1 MRHDRAVLAELLERA
16 LPPSA
21 RQRIFSLAL
30 VEKRWASVVGPEI
43 ARRSEP
49 ETLENG
55 VLTVRVTDPAWGK
68 MILKLQGRIVPA
80 LNRELGKGL
89 VRRINFTKRD
99 KLQNSASSAAVP
111 RASVAL
117 GPPPESVMR
126 ASEGI
131 SDEELRAA
139 VRKSASL
146 YLRAREDRRRP
157 PSHEDSAA
165 RRSLGGGGK

>member
-1 MRHDRAVLAELLERA
+1 V
-16 LPPSA
+16 
-21 RQRIFSLAL
+21 AL

-43 ARRSEP
+43 ARRAEP

-80 LNRELGKGL
+80 LNRAVGKGL

-99 KLQNSASSAAVP
+99 KLQNPVSFAPAP
-111 RASVAL
+111 EISVAL
-117 GPPPESVMR
+117 GPPPESVIR

-146 YLRAREDRRRP
+146 YLRAREDRRR
-157 PSHEDSAA
+157 
-165 RRSLGGGGK
+165 K

>member
-1 MRHDRAVLAELLERA
+1 MRSDRGVLAELLERA

-21 RQRIFSLAL
+21 RRRIYSVAL

-55 VLTVRVTDPAWGK
+55 VLTVRVMDPAWGK

-80 LNRELGKGL
+80 LNRALGKGL

-99 KLQNSASSAAVP
+99 KLQNPAPIAPAP
-111 RASVAL
+111 EKSVAL
-117 GPPPESVMR
+117 GPPPESVIR

-146 YLRAREDRRRP
+146 YLRARENRGR
-157 PSHEDSAA
+157 
-165 RRSLGGGGK
+165 K

>member
-1 MRHDRAVLAELLERA
+1 MRSDRGVLAELLERA
-16 LPPSA
+16 LPPAA
-21 RQRIFSLAL
+21 RGRIYSVAL

-80 LNRELGKGL
+80 LNRAVGKGL

-99 KLQNSASSAAVP
+99 KLQNPPSSAPAP
-111 RASVAL
+111 ATSVAL

-146 YLRAREDRRRP
+146 YLRARVDRRR
-157 PSHEDSAA
+157 
-165 RRSLGGGGK
+165 K

>member
-1 MRHDRAVLAELLERA
+1 MRSERAVLAELLERA

-21 RQRIFSLAL
+21 RRRIYSVAL

-55 VLTVRVTDPAWGK
+55 VLTVRVMDPAWGK

-80 LNRELGKGL
+80 LNRALGKGL

-99 KLQNSASSAAVP
+99 KLQNPAPIAPAP
-111 RASVAL
+111 EKSVAL
-117 GPPPESVMR
+117 GPPPESVIR

-146 YLRAREDRRRP
+146 YLRARENRGR
-157 PSHEDSAA
+157 
-165 RRSLGGGGK
+165 K

>member
-21 RQRIFSLAL
+21 RRRIYSVAL

-49 ETLENG
+49 EALEGG

-68 MILKLQGRIVPA
+68 MILKLQDRIVPA
-80 LNRELGKGL
+80 LNRAVGKGL

-99 KLQNSASSAAVP
+99 KLQNPAPISPAPAIF
-111 RASVAL
+111 VAL

-126 ASEGI
+126 ASERI
-131 SDEELRAA
+131 PDEELRAA

-146 YLRAREDRRRP
+146 YLRAREDRTR
-157 PSHEDSAA
+157 
-165 RRSLGGGGK
+165 K

>member
-1 MRHDRAVLAELLERA
+1 VGSDRAVLAELLERA
-16 LPPSA
+16 LPPEA
-21 RQRIFSLAL
+21 RRRIFSIAL
-30 VEKRWASVVGPEI
+30 VEKRWASVVGPLI

-49 ETLENG
+49 ETLEGG

-80 LNRELGKGL
+80 LNHAVGKGL
-89 VRRINFTKRD
+89 VRRINFTTRE
-99 KLQNSASSAAVP
+99 KLQNPAPSAPAKEIA
-111 RASVAL
+111 VAL

-131 SDEELRAA
+131 SDEKLRAA

-146 YLRAREDRRRP
+146 YLRSREDRRR
-157 PSHEDSAA
+157 
-165 RRSLGGGGK
+165 K

>member
-1 MRHDRAVLAELLERA
+1 MRPDRAVLAELLERA
-16 LPPSA
+16 LPPAA
-21 RQRIFSLAL
+21 RRRIYSVAL

-49 ETLENG
+49 ETLEGG

-80 LNRELGKGL
+80 LNRAVGKGL

-99 KLQNSASSAAVP
+99 KLQNAASSAPAP
-111 RASVAL
+111 EISVAL

-146 YLRAREDRRRP
+146 YLRSREHRRR
-157 PSHEDSAA
+157 
-165 RRSLGGGGK
+165 K

>member
-1 MRHDRAVLAELLERA
+1 MRSDRAVLAELLERA
-16 LPPSA
+16 LPPAA
-21 RQRIFSLAL
+21 RRRIYSVAL

-55 VLTVRVTDPAWGK
+55 VLTVRVMDPAWGK

-80 LNRELGKGL
+80 LNRAVGKGL

-99 KLQNSASSAAVP
+99 KLQNPAPIAPAP
-111 RASVAL
+111 EKSVAL
-117 GPPPESVMR
+117 GPPPESVIR
-126 ASEGI
+126 ASQGI

-146 YLRAREDRRRP
+146 YLRAREDRGR
-157 PSHEDSAA
+157 
-165 RRSLGGGGK
+165 K

>member
-1 MRHDRAVLAELLERA
+1 
-16 LPPSA
+16 
-21 RQRIFSLAL
+21 
-30 VEKRWASVVGPEI
+30 
-43 ARRSEP
+43 
-49 ETLENG
+49 
-55 VLTVRVTDPAWGK
+55 

-80 LNRELGKGL
+80 LNRAVGTGL

-99 KLQNSASSAAVP
+99 KLQNLASSAPAPEV
-111 RASVAL
+111 SVAL

-146 YLRAREDRRRP
+146 YLRSREHRRR
-157 PSHEDSAA
+157 
-165 RRSLGGGGK
+165 K

>member
-1 MRHDRAVLAELLERA
+1 VRSERAVLAELLERA

-21 RQRIFSLAL
+21 RRRIYSVAL

-55 VLTVRVTDPAWGK
+55 VLTVRVMDPAWGK

-80 LNRELGKGL
+80 LNRALGKGL

-99 KLQNSASSAAVP
+99 KLQNPAPIAPAP
-111 RASVAL
+111 EKSVAL
-117 GPPPESVMR
+117 GPPPESVIR

-146 YLRAREDRRRP
+146 YLRARENRGR
-157 PSHEDSAA
+157 
-165 RRSLGGGGK
+165 K

>member
-1 MRHDRAVLAELLERA
+1 VRPDRAVLAGILESA
-16 LPPSA
+16 LPAAA
-21 RQRIFSLAL
+21 RKRIFSLAL

-49 ETLENG
+49 ESLENG

-80 LNRELGKGL
+80 LNRAVGKGL
-89 VRRINFTKRD
+89 VRRINFTKRE
-99 KLQNSASSAAVP
+99 KLQSTESTAPAP
-111 RASVAL
+111 RAEVAL

-146 YLRAREDRRRP
+146 YLRAREERRRP
-157 PSHEDSAA
+157 PSQEDSAV
-165 RRSLGGGGK
+165 RRRLGGGGK

>member
-1 MRHDRAVLAELLERA
+1 VRPDRAVLAEILERA
-16 LPPSA
+16 LPPAA
-21 RQRIFSLAL
+21 RKRVYSLEL
-30 VEKRWASVVGPEI
+30 VEKRWAGVVGPEI

-49 ETLENG
+49 EALENG

-80 LNRELGKGL
+80 LNRAVGKGL

-99 KLQNSASSAAVP
+99 KLRNAEATAPSPPVE
-111 RASVAL
+111 VAL
-117 GPPPESVMR
+117 GPPPESVMQ

-131 SDEELRAA
+131 SDDELRAA

-146 YLRAREDRRRP
+146 YLRAREDRRR
-157 PSHEDSAA
+157 
-165 RRSLGGGGK
+165 K

>member
-1 MRHDRAVLAELLERA
+1 MRPDRAVLAELLERA
-16 LPPSA
+16 LPPAA
-21 RQRIFSLAL
+21 RRRIYSVAL

-49 ETLENG
+49 ETLEGG

-80 LNRELGKGL
+80 LNRAVGKGL

-99 KLQNSASSAAVP
+99 KLQNPASSAPVP
-111 RASVAL
+111 QAFVAL

-131 SDEELRAA
+131 SNEELRAA

-146 YLRAREDRRRP
+146 YLRAREDRRR
-157 PSHEDSAA
+157 
-165 RRSLGGGGK
+165 K